1 MKAAKRAEPL
11 GESPLAE
18 HHGFLDPADK
28 VPSLPQP
35 TGDSLD
41 SAIEIGGPVM
51 STLEAQLTL
60 ITEPAPRA
68 QAQATLHDPES
79 AAMWRHQ
86 LDIETGPIGSIAVLH
101 MVGDI
106 DMLTLPLVCAALI
119 TALDTRP
126 ADLVVDLSEVRFC
139 GVRGFVLLAAM
150 ARTTATC
157 GIGYAVA
164 GVGPHLDRAATQ
176 AWSGQRL
183 HRHPTTAA
191 AVTATRPTQARSH
204 AGLM

>member
-1 MKAAKRAEPL
+1 M
-11 GESPLAE
+11 
-18 HHGFLDPADK
+18 
-28 VPSLPQP
+28 PQP

-41 SAIEIGGPVM
+41 SAVETGGPVM

-60 ITEPAPRA
+60 VTEPPPRA
-68 QAQATLHDPES
+68 RAALHDPES
-79 AAMWRHQ
+79 AALWHHQ
-86 LDIETGPIGSIAVLH
+86 LDIETGPAGSIAVLH
-101 MVGDI
+101 LAGDI

-119 TALDTRP
+119 TALDARP

-150 ARTTATC
+150 APTTASC

-191 AVTATRPTQARSH
+191 AVTATRRGQARSR
-204 AGLM
+204 AGPM

>member
-1 MKAAKRAEPL
+1 M
-11 GESPLAE
+11 
-18 HHGFLDPADK
+18 
-28 VPSLPQP
+28 
-35 TGDSLD
+35 
-41 SAIEIGGPVM
+41 
-51 STLEAQLTL
+51 
-60 ITEPAPRA
+60 
-68 QAQATLHDPES
+68 
-79 AAMWRHQ
+79 
-86 LDIETGPIGSIAVLH
+86 LH
-101 MVGDI
+101 MAGDI

-119 TALDTRP
+119 TALNTRP

-164 GVGPHLDRAATQ
+164 GIGPHLDRAATQ